1 MNQRPLSCNDEALLL
16 WVHGELSLRA
26 RLQQTLHLAG
36 CPACRARRRQYARV
50 SSQFATE
57 LAQPGLPPRL
67 GARNTS
73 LVLPAPLWLVASLL
87 LVIGGSLGTLAW
99 QWRTANPSYGHAASL
114 MKECEGCLEDCLPT
128 PAPRKKP

>member
-1 MNQRPLSCNDEALLL
+1 MNQHPLSCNDEALLL
-16 WVHGELSLRA
+16 WVHRELSLSA

-36 CPACRARRRQYARV
+36 CSACRARLRQYARV

-57 LAQPGLPPRL
+57 LAQPGLPSRL
-67 GARNTS
+67 GARNTYLS
-73 LVLPAPLWLVASLL
+73 LPAPLWLVASLL

-99 QWRTANPSYGHAASL
+99 QWRKANPSYGHAASL

-128 PAPRKKP
+128 PTPLKKP